1 MRLKPP
7 PVVPPRS
14 RVRVFVCT
22 VAAIALA
29 TLTAATSPPDADART
44 AADPAA
50 VVREWNSIATDTIKT
65 ALGPRPSGQAAIW
78 HGFVSVAVYNAVVG
92 IEGGYDLYKWRER
105 GPAGASSAAAAATAA
120 HDVLLTYF
128 PASKARIDTSYAD
141 SLAALPAGH
150 ARDRG
155 VAYGKRAAAR
165 VVELREGDGR
175 FADVPF
181 TAAPAPGVWR
191 PTPPAFQPFI
201 DTWLARLRP
210 LLLDSP
216 QQFRPGGPPALSSA
230 AYAEDLRELKVM
242 GAKTGSGRSARQ
254 TETALFFSGNLVE
267 QVQSAVRDHAARHRL
282 GIARTARLFAAVN
295 ASATDA
301 VVTAWDAKLHYG
313 SWRPITA
320 IRLADTDGNPATTAD
335 PAWEP
340 LLLTPPHPDHI
351 AGHTTVAAAVVRAL
365 TGVLGTSRIDLRVPS
380 EVTGTMRFYGSAEDL
395 ERDVVDARVWG
406 GVHSRT
412 ADVAG
417 RRAGTRLAAWA
428 LDHYFRPVAK
438 HGTRPVAKHG
448 TQPVAKHGTRPVA
461 GHGARSVAEHG
472 TRPSPPKEQRTS
484 S

>member
-1 MRLKPP
+1 M
-7 PVVPPRS
+7 
-14 RVRVFVCT
+14 
-22 VAAIALA
+22 
-29 TLTAATSPPDADART
+29 TLTAAAPPPDADTRA

-50 VVREWNSIATDTIKT
+50 VVREWNAIATDTIT
-65 ALGPRPSGQAAIW
+65 TSLGPRPSGQVAIW
-78 HGFVSVAVYNAVVG
+78 EGFVSVAVYNAVVG
-92 IEGGYDLYKWRER
+92 IEGGYDLYKWHGR

-128 PASKARIDTSYAD
+128 PAFEERLDAAYAD
-141 SLAALPAGH
+141 SLTALPAGR

-155 VAYGKRAAAR
+155 VDYGKRAAAR
-165 VVELREGDGR
+165 VIELREGDGR

-181 TAAPAPGVWR
+181 TASPAPGVWR

-210 LLLDSP
+210 LLLVSP
-216 QQFRPGGPPALSSA
+216 RQFRPGAPPALSSA
-230 AYAEDLRELKVM
+230 AYAEDVQELKVM

-267 QVQSAVRDHAARHRL
+267 QVQTAVRDHAARHRL
-282 GIARTARLFAAVN
+282 GIAETARLFAAVN

-301 VVTAWDAKLHYG
+301 VVTAWDSKLHYG

-340 LLLTPPHPDHI
+340 LLPTPPHPDHV

-365 TGVLGTSRIDLRVPS
+365 TGVLGTSRIDLRVHS
-380 EVTGTMRFYGSAEDL
+380 DVTGTTRFYGSAEDL
-395 ERDVVDARVWG
+395 DRDVVDARVWG

-417 RRAGTRLAAWA
+417 CRAGTRVAAWA

-438 HGTRPVAKHG
+438 DG
-448 TQPVAKHGTRPVA
+448 TQPHPPRPA
-461 GHGARSVAEHG
+461 EPGCGGGAD
-472 TRPSPPKEQRTS
+472 
-484 S
+484 

>member
-1 MRLKPP
+1 MLL
-7 PVVPPRS
+7 
-14 RVRVFVCT
+14 CA
-22 VAAIALA
+22 VAATALT
-29 TLTAATSPPDADART
+29 TLTAATSAPDAGVRT
-44 AADPAA
+44 VADPAA
-50 VVREWNSIATDTIKT
+50 VVREWNAIATDTIKT
-65 ALGPRPSGQAAIW
+65 GLGPRPSGQAVIW

-92 IEGGYDLYKWRER
+92 IEGGYALYKWRER
-105 GPAGASSAAAAATAA
+105 GPAEASSAAAAATAA

-128 PASKARIDTSYAD
+128 PASKERIDTSYAN
-141 SLAALPAGH
+141 SIAALPAGR

-165 VVELREGDGR
+165 IIELREGDGR

-181 TAAPAPGVWR
+181 TLSPAPGVWR

-201 DTWLARLRP
+201 DTWLGRLRP
-210 LLLDSP
+210 LLLASAR
-216 QQFRPGGPPALSSA
+216 QFRPGAPPALSSA
-230 AYAEDLRELKVM
+230 AYARDVRELKAM
-242 GAKTGSGRSARQ
+242 GARTGSGRSARQ

-267 QVQSAVRDHAARHRL
+267 QVQTAVRDHAARHRL
-282 GIARTARLFAAVN
+282 GIAGTARLFAAVN

-340 LLLTPPHPDHI
+340 LLLTPPHPDYI

-365 TGVLGTSRIDLRVPS
+365 TGVLGTSRIDLHVPS
-380 EVTGTMRFYGSAEDL
+380 EVTGTTRFYGSAADL
-395 ERDVVDARVWG
+395 DRDVVDARVWG

-417 RRAGTRLAAWA
+417 QRAGTQVAAWA
-428 LDHYFRPVAK
+428 LDHYFQ
-438 HGTRPVAKHG
+438 PVAKHG
-448 TQPVAKHGTRPVA
+448 TQPLP
-461 GHGARSVAEHG
+461 ARGRH
-472 TRPSPPKEQRTS
+472 PSS
-484 S
+484 